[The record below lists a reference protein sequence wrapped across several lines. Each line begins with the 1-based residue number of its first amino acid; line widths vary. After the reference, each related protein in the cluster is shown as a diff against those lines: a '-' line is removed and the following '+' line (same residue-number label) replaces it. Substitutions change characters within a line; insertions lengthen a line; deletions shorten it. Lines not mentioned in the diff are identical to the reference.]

1 MKLLVVAHKAGQ
13 VGVQVGRTKAS
24 KLSPK
29 GANDLD
35 FCVSI
40 RPSSPLSP
48 LENGAAGQESNGPFL
63 RTMEDVYHISDELG
77 TSLFGRQS
85 EPFLRS
91 QFCCW
96 VRMYSFAEGILMVF
110 MPLLY
115 SVVSYEQR
123 ASLKATFL
131 RFSVSFIMTNCGVE
145 RGFKKVLHGGAV
157 FDIVGA
163 VMKRMDFALGL
174 RLSLLPLLGGG
185 SRMAWRMV

>member
-1 MKLLVVAHKAGQ
+1 MPSNGPGNGRNAHAQDAFRDVLWDVMKLLVVAHKAGQ

-77 TSLFGRQS
+77 TSIFGRQS
-85 EPFLRS
+85 EPFFTL
-91 QFCCW
+91 
-96 VRMYSFAEGILMVF
+96 
-110 MPLLY
+110 P
-115 SVVSYEQR
+115 
-123 ASLKATFL
+123 
-131 RFSVSFIMTNCGVE
+131 
-145 RGFKKVLHGGAV
+145 VL
-157 FDIVGA
+157 
-163 VMKRMDFALGL
+163 
-174 RLSLLPLLGGG
+174 LLGANVLFCGRDTHG
-185 SRMAWRMV
+185 FHAFIVQCRFI